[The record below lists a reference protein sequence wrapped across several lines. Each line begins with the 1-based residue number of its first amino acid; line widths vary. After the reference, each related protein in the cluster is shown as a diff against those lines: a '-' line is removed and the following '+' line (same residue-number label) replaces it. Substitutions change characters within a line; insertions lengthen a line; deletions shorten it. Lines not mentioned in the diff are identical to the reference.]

1 MNALD
6 LAKTA
11 YVGAAAPARTL
22 RSIEYGLFAKVTQA
36 LQAACSAG
44 RSDFPR
50 LAAALHDNR
59 SLWTALAADVAQP
72 GNQLPATLK
81 AQLFQLYQFT
91 DQHSRKLLAGEGEP
105 DVLVDINLAIM
116 RGLRGTGGAA

>member
-11 YVGAAAPARTL
+11 YVGMAAPGRSL

-36 LQAACSAG
+36 LQAARSAG
-44 RSDFPR
+44 KADFPR

-59 SLWTALAADVAQP
+59 KLWTALASDVAQP
-72 GNQLPATLK
+72 GNLLPNTLK

-91 DQHSRKLLAGEGEP
+91 DHHSRKLLSGEGEV
-105 DVLVDINLAIM
+105 DVLIDINLAIM
-116 RGLRGTGGAA
+116 RGLRGKGGAA